1 MNGKG
6 ENTERVYCNY
16 FRQLETKLPR
26 NLVLHQI
33 TENPLSLRKCCMSD
47 DPTSFAGL
55 RVASLESRRSDDM
68 KRLIEKFGG
77 QAFVSPSMRE
87 VPIETNREAIDFA
100 YKVITGEINIV
111 IFLTGVGLRHL
122 MTGIERHVDRQRFL
136 DALSDITT
144 VVRGPKPAAVMRE
157 LGLTPTIKVPEPNTW
172 RELLRTIDES
182 VPVTNQK
189 IGLQEY
195 GKSNTS
201 LIAGLEARG
210 AEVIRVRVYQWELPV
225 DSGPLE
231 ENVRAMAAGNRD
243 VLLLTSAHQVANML
257 RISADLGLEEQ
268 LRDAFKKMII
278 ASIGPTTSEMLK
290 QNDLPVDLEPEHP
303 KMGHLVQESAARAA
317 YLLAG
322 RTVSAQ
328 VKETTGKSV
337 MDKQAAWYDGPFMR
351 ACRREASSVTPI
363 WLMRQAG
370 RYMAEY
376 REVRDKIS
384 FLDLCKDPGLCA
396 EVMCTAVNRL
406 GVDAAIIFSDLLP
419 IIEPMGMHL
428 EFAKGDG
435 PVIHNPLR
443 VSTDVDRVQELTSME
458 PLNFVAE
465 TVRLTRQNLPEKIP
479 VIGFAGAPFTLASYM
494 IEGGGSRSYL
504 HTKTLMYGDS
514 GAWKVLM
521 SKLSRSIAL
530 YLNAQIA
537 AGAQCV
543 QLFDSWAG
551 CLSVQDYAK
560 YVYPYVK
567 QIIDSIEPTVP
578 VINFAT
584 GNPALL
590 PLLRGDSR
598 TVVGIDWRIPLDDA
612 WRTVGYDRPVQG
624 NLDPLA
630 LFAPTKTLREMAS
643 DVLTRAGG
651 RAGHI
656 FNLGHGILQQTD
668 VNQVIALVD
677 MVHELS
683 AK

>member
-1 MNGKG
+1 MTD
-6 ENTERVYCNY
+6 E
-16 FRQLETKLPR
+16 
-26 NLVLHQI
+26 
-33 TENPLSLRKCCMSD
+33 S
-47 DPTSFAGL
+47 TSFAGL
-55 RVASLESRRSDDM
+55 RVAALESRRRDDM
-68 KRLIEKFGG
+68 ERLITKFGG

-87 VPIETNREAIDFA
+87 VPIESNREAIDFA
-100 YKVITGEINIV
+100 YRVITGEINIV

-122 MTGIERHVDRQRFL
+122 LTAIERHVDRQRFI
-136 DALSDITT
+136 DALSDVTT

-157 LGLTPTIKVPEPNTW
+157 IGLTPTIKVPEPNTW
-172 RELLRTIDES
+172 RELLRAIDEQ

-195 GKSNTS
+195 GKSNSS

-231 ENVRAMAAGNRD
+231 SNVRAMAAGERD

-268 LRDAFKKMII
+268 LRSSFKNMIV

-303 KMGHLVQESAARAA
+303 KMGHLVQECAARAA

-322 RTVSAQ
+322 RTVSAH

-351 ACRREASSVTPI
+351 ACRKESSSVTPI

-376 REVRDKIS
+376 RVIRDKVS
-384 FLDLCKDPGLCA
+384 FLDLCKDPALCA
-396 EVMCTAVNRL
+396 EVMCTAVKRL

-419 IIEPMGMHL
+419 ILEPMGMDL

-443 VSTDVDRVQELTSME
+443 VATDVDRVQELTSME
-458 PLNFVAE
+458 SLSFVTE
-465 TVRLTRQNLPEKIP
+465 TVRLTRQDLPEEIP

-494 IEGGGSRSYL
+494 IEGGGSRNYM
-504 HTKTLMYGDS
+504 HTKMLMYRDR

-521 SKLSRSIAL
+521 TKLSRSIAR

-551 CLSVQDYAK
+551 CLSVQDYTN

-567 QIIDSIEPTVP
+567 QIIDSIAPGVP

-612 WRTVGYDRPVQG
+612 WKVVGHDRPVQG

-630 LFAPTKTLREMAS
+630 LLADQETLREMAA
-643 DVLTRAGG
+643 DVLQRAGG
-651 RAGHI
+651 RSGHI

-668 VNQVIALVD
+668 VDQVIALVD
-677 MVHELS
+677 MVHEMS

>member
-1 MNGKG
+1 
-6 ENTERVYCNY
+6 
-16 FRQLETKLPR
+16 
-26 NLVLHQI
+26 
-33 TENPLSLRKCCMSD
+33 MSD
-47 DPTSFAGL
+47 EPTSFAGL
-55 RVASLESRRSDDM
+55 RVAALESRRRDDM
-68 KRLIEKFGG
+68 ERLIAKFGG
-77 QAFVSPSMRE
+77 QPFVSPSMRE
-87 VPIETNREAIDFA
+87 VPIEANREAIDFA
-100 YKVITGEINIV
+100 YRVMTGEINIV
-111 IFLTGVGLRHL
+111 IFMTGVGLRHL
-122 MTGIERHVDRQRFL
+122 LSAIERHVDRQRFI
-136 DALSDITT
+136 DSLSDVTT
-144 VVRGPKPAAVMRE
+144 IVRGPKPAAVMRE

-182 VPVTNQK
+182 VPITNQK

-195 GKSNTS
+195 GKTNSS

-225 DSGPLE
+225 DSAPLE
-231 ENVRAMAAGNRD
+231 ENVRAMAAGERD

-257 RISADLGLEEQ
+257 RVSADLGLEDQ
-268 LRDAFKKMII
+268 LRIAFKNMII

-322 RTVSAQ
+322 RTVSAF
-328 VKETTGKSV
+328 VKDTTGKSV
-337 MDKQAAWYDGPFMR
+337 MDTQAAWYDGPFMR
-351 ACRREASSVTPI
+351 ACRRESSSVTPI

-376 REVRDKIS
+376 RVIRDKIS
-384 FLDLCKDPGLCA
+384 FLDLCKDPALCA
-396 EVMCTAVNRL
+396 EVMCTAVKRL

-419 IIEPMGMHL
+419 IIEPMGMNL

-443 VSTDVDRVQELTSME
+443 VAADVDRVHELTSME
-458 PLNFVAE
+458 SLSFVTE
-465 TVRLTRQNLPEKIP
+465 TVRLTRQELPPEIP

-494 IEGGGSRSYL
+494 IEGGGSRNYMY
-504 HTKTLMYGDS
+504 TKMLMYRDT

-521 SKLSRSIAL
+521 TKLSRSIAR
-530 YLNAQIA
+530 YLNAQIT

-551 CLSVQDYAK
+551 CLSVQDYTH

-567 QIIDSIEPTVP
+567 QIIDSIAPGVP

-598 TVVGIDWRIPLDDA
+598 TVVGIDWRVPLDDA
-612 WRTVGYDRPVQG
+612 WKTVGYDRPVQG

-630 LFAPTKTLREMAS
+630 LLADQETLREMAS
-643 DVLTRAGG
+643 DVLNRASG

-668 VNQVIALVD
+668 VDQVIALVD
-677 MVHELS
+677 MVHEMS